1 MPKQTFF
8 NLPDEKRDIILGAA
22 VAEFAE
28 KGYKA
33 ASISAIVAA
42 AKIAKGS
49 FYQYFEDKDDLYVHI
64 IATKIARPKL
74 AAFEAER
81 HRLEDLNLT
90 EFLRLVFHR
99 QADIFHEEPILINI
113 SLDLFKMA
121 HEPVY
126 TKVMRECVPISENV
140 FAPFIKYEIGQGELD
155 PNVNVGM
162 LNFMLMNAWQYFM
175 EIYME
180 LGADAMTHGFVDK
193 LADDLEYILT
203 NGIYLKHVPGR

>member
-8 NLPDEKRDIILGAA
+8 NLPDGKRGTILQAA

-33 ASISAIVAA
+33 ASVSAIVAA

-64 IATKIARPKL
+64 IATMIARPKL

-99 QADIFHEEPILINI
+99 QADIFHEAPILINI
-113 SLDLFKMA
+113 SMDLHKMS

-126 TKVMRECVPISENV
+126 AKVMRECVPISENV
-140 FAPFIKYEIGQGELD
+140 FAPYIQYEIAQGDLD

-162 LNFMLMNAWQYFM
+162 LSFMLMNSWQYFM
-175 EIYME
+175 ELYME
-180 LGADAMTHGFVDK
+180 IGPEAMTHGFVDK
-193 LADDLEYILT
+193 LADDLEYIMA
-203 NGIYLKHVPGR
+203 NGIYRKHG